1 MKQTT
6 EAIVLGLK
14 KHSDKMSLLQ
24 VYTKA
29 EGRLALQVYGAHGKH
44 KIKAA
49 YQPLSIVELTYS
61 DNPSKPFATV
71 DTIDPVFLPEQVY
84 ADIRRQSIALFVTE
98 MLMLTLT
105 HPQQDEPIY
114 EFLDDFVHE
123 LNGNPTPE
131 NLHIN
136 FMMQFAELLG
146 IGSPAEELTENLSP
160 LTIHHSPLTINHS
173 PLTIHHSPLPLS
185 RKTRQEI
192 LHQLCNYYLE
202 HVDSFR
208 LPKSL
213 DILIEVF
220 D

>member
-6 EAIVLGLK
+6 QAIVLGLK
-14 KHSDKMSLLQ
+14 KHTDKMSLLQ
-24 VYTKA
+24 VYTKV

-49 YQPLSIVELTYS
+49 YQPLSIVELTYTTHPNRS
-61 DNPSKPFATV
+61 VATV
-71 DTIDPVFLPEQVY
+71 DAIDPIFLPEQVY
-84 ADIRRQSIALFVTE
+84 TDIRRQSIALFVTE

-114 EFLDDFVHE
+114 EFLVDFVHE
-123 LNGNPTPE
+123 LNGSSAPE
-131 NLHIN
+131 NLHIL
-136 FMMQFAELLG
+136 FMMQLAELLG
-146 IGSPAEELTENLSP
+146 IGSPEQFENIQTP
-160 LTIHHSPLTINHS
+160 
-173 PLTIHHSPLPLS
+173 S

-192 LHQLCNYYLE
+192 LRQLCDYYLT

>member
-1 MKQTT
+1 
-6 EAIVLGLK
+6 
-14 KHSDKMSLLQ
+14 MSLLQ

-29 EGRLALQVYGAHGKH
+29 EGRIALQVYGAHGKH

-61 DNPSKPFATV
+61 VNPSKPFATV

-146 IGSPAEELTENLSP
+146 IGSPEISSQQSAISNQQSA
-160 LTIHHSPLTINHS
+160 ISDQQSAVSN
-173 PLTIHHSPLPLS
+173 
-185 RKTRQEI
+185 RRTRQEI
-192 LHQLCNYYLE
+192 LRQLCNYYLE

>member
-61 DNPSKPFATV
+61 ANPSKPFATV

-146 IGSPAEELTENLSP
+146 IGSPEISSQQSAISNQQSA
-160 LTIHHSPLTINHS
+160 ISNQQSAISDQQSAVSN
-173 PLTIHHSPLPLS
+173 
-185 RKTRQEI
+185 RRTRQEI
-192 LHQLCNYYLE
+192 LRQLCNYYLE

>member
-1 MKQTT
+1 
-6 EAIVLGLK
+6 
-14 KHSDKMSLLQ
+14 MSLLQ

-29 EGRLALQVYGAHGKH
+29 EGRIALQVYGAHGKH

-61 DNPSKPFATV
+61 VNPSKPFATV

-146 IGSPAEELTENLSP
+146 IGSPEISSQQSAISNQLSA
-160 LTIHHSPLTINHS
+160 ISDQQSAVSN
-173 PLTIHHSPLPLS
+173 
-185 RKTRQEI
+185 RRTRQEI
-192 LHQLCNYYLE
+192 LRQLCNYYLE

>member
-29 EGRLALQVYGAHGKH
+29 EGRLAMLVYGAHGKH

-146 IGSPAEELTENLSP
+146 IGSPEISSQQSAISNQQSA
-160 LTIHHSPLTINHS
+160 ISDQQSAVSN
-173 PLTIHHSPLPLS
+173 
-185 RKTRQEI
+185 RRTRQEI
-192 LHQLCNYYLE
+192 LRQLCNYYLE

>member
-61 DNPSKPFATV
+61 VNPSKPFATV

-136 FMMQFAELLG
+136 FMMQLAELLG
-146 IGSPAEELTENLSP
+146 IGSPEISSQQSAISNQQSA
-160 LTIHHSPLTINHS
+160 ISDQQSAVSN
-173 PLTIHHSPLPLS
+173 
-185 RKTRQEI
+185 RRTRQEI
-192 LHQLCNYYLE
+192 LRQLCNYYLE

>member
-6 EAIVLGLK
+6 QAIVLGLK
-14 KHSDKMSLLQ
+14 KHTDKMSLLQ

-49 YQPLSIVELTYS
+49 YQPLSIVELTYTTHPNRS
-61 DNPSKPFATV
+61 VATV
-71 DTIDPVFLPEQVY
+71 DAIDPIFLPEQVY
-84 ADIRRQSIALFVTE
+84 TDIRRQSIALFVTE

-114 EFLDDFVHE
+114 EFLDEFVHE
-123 LNGNPTPE
+123 LNGSSAPE
-131 NLHIN
+131 NLHIL
-136 FMMQFAELLG
+136 FMMQLAELLG
-146 IGSPAEELTENLSP
+146 IGSPEQFENIQTP
-160 LTIHHSPLTINHS
+160 
-173 PLTIHHSPLPLS
+173 S

-192 LHQLCNYYLE
+192 LRQLCDYYLT

>member
-1 MKQTT
+1 
-6 EAIVLGLK
+6 
-14 KHSDKMSLLQ
+14 MSLLQ

-61 DNPSKPFATV
+61 ANPSKPFATV

-146 IGSPAEELTENLSP
+146 IGSPEISSQQSAISNQQSA
-160 LTIHHSPLTINHS
+160 ISDQQSAVSN
-173 PLTIHHSPLPLS
+173 
-185 RKTRQEI
+185 RRTRQEI
-192 LHQLCNYYLE
+192 LRQLCNYYLE

>member
-61 DNPSKPFATV
+61 ANPSKPFATV

-84 ADIRRQSIALFVTE
+84 ADIRRQSIALFATE

-146 IGSPAEELTENLSP
+146 IGSPEISSQQSAISNQQSAISDQQSVCLRHRRFC
-160 LTIHHSPLTINHS
+160 HHA
-173 PLTIHHSPLPLS
+173 
-185 RKTRQEI
+185 Q
-192 LHQLCNYYLE
+192 
-202 HVDSFR
+202 
-208 LPKSL
+208 
-213 DILIEVF
+213 
-220 D
+220 

>member
-1 MKQTT
+1 
-6 EAIVLGLK
+6 
-14 KHSDKMSLLQ
+14 MSLLQ

-61 DNPSKPFATV
+61 VNPSRPIATV

-123 LNGNPTPE
+123 LNDDPAPE
-131 NLHIN
+131 NLHIS
-136 FMMQFAELLG
+136 FMMQLAELLG
-146 IGSPAEELTENLSP
+146 IGSPAEEISNFKFQNSNLKSQI
-160 LTIHHSPLTINHS
+160 TNHK
-173 PLTIHHSPLPLS
+173 L
-185 RKTRQEI
+185 RQQ
-192 LHQLCNYYLE
+192 LLRQLCDYYLT

>member
-1 MKQTT
+1 
-6 EAIVLGLK
+6 
-14 KHSDKMSLLQ
+14 MSLLQ

-61 DNPSKPFATV
+61 VNPSKPFATV

-123 LNGNPTPE
+123 LNGNPAPE

-136 FMMQFAELLG
+136 FMMQLAELLG
-146 IGSPAEELTENLSP
+146 IGSPEISSQQSAISNQQSA
-160 LTIHHSPLTINHS
+160 ISDQQSAVSN
-173 PLTIHHSPLPLS
+173 
-185 RKTRQEI
+185 RRTRQEI
-192 LHQLCNYYLE
+192 LRQLCNYYLE